1 MLTSQT
7 LTAASPP
14 VLTTFFSP
22 IHPTPQ
28 TPSFE
33 APLIATYLP
42 TFTVL
47 QTYTFVS
54 KLPLTQCVP
63 AALNSSAVILAT
75 WNDHR
80 DVFTVYSPFET
91 VYRMTFPVESPTA
104 RKSPL
109 GE

>member
-1 MLTSQT
+1 MATSKT

-14 VLTTFFSP
+14 VVTILFSP

-33 APLIATYLP
+33 APLMAIYLA

-47 QTYTFVS
+47 HTYTFVS

-63 AALNSSAVILAT
+63 AALNSNAVIRAT
-75 WNDHR
+75 WNDHL
-80 DVFTVYSPFET
+80 DVLTVYSPDDT
-91 VYRMTFPVESPTA
+91 VYRIILPLESPTA
-104 RKSPL
+104 R
-109 GE
+109 